1 MTIVILPALI
11 RKMPMG
17 NKLLAIFCG
26 LCLAYGNAFAQNRI
40 QDLPPFER
48 SVAIIK
54 HFEKMHPPSAY
65 PYVGYGHKVLP
76 NEKYTSAITEK
87 QADSLLRSDLKKLVD
102 KCNYLGKDAI
112 LVATLCYNVGLYR
125 IIGCE
130 KLPKS
135 TLVRKLEAGD
145 RNIYREYIAYCHYK
159 GKAVSSLELRRRLEF
174 ELLYV
179 P

>member
-1 MTIVILPALI
+1 
-11 RKMPMG
+11 MG
-17 NKLLAIFCG
+17 NKVII
-26 LCLAYGNAFAQNRI
+26 LCCILCTVGIDGFAQKRI

-54 HFEKMHPPSAY
+54 HFEKMHLASAY
-65 PYVGYGHKVLP
+65 PYIGYGHKVLP

-87 QADSLLRSDLKKLVD
+87 QADLLLRSDLKKLVD
-102 KCNYLGKDAI
+102 KCSYLGKDAI
-112 LVATLCYNVGLYR
+112 LVATLAYNVGLYR
-125 IIGCE
+125 FIGCE
-130 KLPKS
+130 KLPQS
-135 TLVRKLEAGD
+135 TLIRKLEAGD

-174 ELLYV
+174 DLLYV

>member
-1 MTIVILPALI
+1 MRNKVIILCCILY
-11 RKMPMG
+11 
-17 NKLLAIFCG
+17 LAG
-26 LCLAYGNAFAQNRI
+26 MDSFAQKRI

-65 PYVGYGHKVLP
+65 PYIGFGHRVLP

-102 KCNYLGKDAI
+102 KCSYLGKDAI

-135 TLVRKLEAGD
+135 TLMRKLEAGD

-159 GKAVSSLELRRRLEF
+159 GKAVPSLELRRRLEF

>member
-1 MTIVILPALI
+1 
-11 RKMPMG
+11 MG
-17 NKLLAIFCG
+17 NKLTVI
-26 LCLAYGNAFAQNRI
+26 LCALFLVYGKGFAQKRI
-40 QDLPPFER
+40 QDLPPFEKAI
-48 SVAIIK
+48 AIIK
-54 HFEKMHPPSAY
+54 DFETMHPASAY
-65 PYVGYGHKVLP
+65 PYVGFGHRVLP
-76 NEKYTSAITEK
+76 NEKWTSAITEK
-87 QADSLLRSDLKKLVD
+87 QADALLRSDLKKLVG
-102 KCNYLGKDAI
+102 KCSHLGKDAI

-135 TLVRKLEAGD
+135 TLMRKLEAGD

-159 GKAVSSLELRRRLEF
+159 GKAIPSLELRRRLEF

>member
-1 MTIVILPALI
+1 MKNKVIILCCI
-11 RKMPMG
+11 
-17 NKLLAIFCG
+17 
-26 LCLAYGNAFAQNRI
+26 LCLVGMDSFAQKCI
-40 QDLPPFER
+40 QDLPPFEK
-48 SVAIIK
+48 AIYLIER
-54 HFEKMHPPSAY
+54 FEKIHPFSAF
-65 PYVGYGHKVLP
+65 PYVGYGHRVLP

-102 KCNYLGKDAI
+102 KCSYLGDDAL
-112 LVATLCYNVGLYR
+112 LVATLAYNVGLYR
-125 IIGCE
+125 LIGCE

-135 TLVRKLEAGD
+135 TLIRKLEAGD

-159 GKAVSSLELRRRLEF
+159 GKAVPSLELRRRLEF